1 MVAVLTLP
9 TKTLVLFVETNDV
22 LLVLHMTLGV
32 DGIGRKVMD
41 CAKAVTSLEARVSE
55 SNDA

>member
-32 DGIGRKVMD
+32 DEIGRKVMD
-41 CAKAVTSLEARVSE
+41 CAKAVTSLEGSSQRE
-55 SNDA
+55 Q

>member
-32 DGIGRKVMD
+32 DEVGREIMD

-55 SNDA
+55 SDDS